1 MVHLVNGRRLARL
14 TQRSAP
20 STFVPVP
27 AHVAEITQMKVEYEA
42 PQIEDFGSIADH
54 TYQTP
59 GEGTKSSDTT
69 FETDTF
75 NEFSHPAAS

>member
-1 MVHLVNGRRLARL
+1 
-14 TQRSAP
+14 
-20 STFVPVP
+20 
-27 AHVAEITQMKVEYEA
+27 MKVEYEA

-59 GEGTKSSDTT
+59 GVGTKSDDTT

-75 NEFSHPAAS
+75 NELSHPAAS